1 MANINRTANRKRS
14 AAPAKAR
21 PAEPAKVAKAPA
33 VRAPRKPAE
42 PVRMKIIW
50 EVHGSTGKPVKAFPY
65 VEKPQAEAEALR
77 LTRSTGRTHVLQ
89 PAKVPMD

>member
-1 MANINRTANRKRS
+1 MNRTANQNRS
-14 AAPAKAR
+14 AAPTKGR
-21 PAEPAKVAKAPA
+21 RAEPEKAAKPTPA
-33 VRAPRKPAE
+33 RSPKRAAE
-42 PVRMKIIW
+42 PVRMKIVW

-65 VEKPQAEAEALR
+65 IEKPQAEAEALR